1 MTEDVAR
8 REAKGVT
15 PTSEIALD
23 HGAGRS
29 SAVGAGATFAAG
41 TRRRAEERRRQ
52 AGYLFV
58 FGLLGCFGPFT
69 EREARSQGEH
79 RTRVPRTV
87 RGVEDITE
95 SGFLCAVF
103 LFCTRD
109 GGTSLGTT
117 FGRGDEAS
125 LPAAGFYAR
134 SQRRVRGNT
143 RPCFEG
149 ALTREAGAPI
159 QNGRAPPPGGWWRKG
174 ECLGKVSRLRPR
186 ASAGQGVANTLED
199 WHRART

>member
-52 AGYLFV
+52 AGYLIV
-58 FGLLGCFGPFT
+58 FGLLGWVGLSS
-69 EREARSQGEH
+69 EREARSQGEP

-87 RGVEDITE
+87 RGVEDTTE
-95 SGFLCAVF
+95 SVFLCAVF

-109 GGTSLGTT
+109 GGTSTE
-117 FGRGDEAS
+117 FGF
-125 LPAAGFYAR
+125 L
-134 SQRRVRGNT
+134 
-143 RPCFEG
+143 
-149 ALTREAGAPI
+149 
-159 QNGRAPPPGGWWRKG
+159 
-174 ECLGKVSRLRPR
+174 
-186 ASAGQGVANTLED
+186 
-199 WHRART
+199 